1 MKLSNLDD
9 EMHNRVTG
17 DPEKDE
23 DIVQEITDSYMRT
36 CGKELQKSGSKNPKK
51 NKEALNMQPD
61 IEVGQV
67 QDNTSSTGT
76 NTNDITT
83 QELSCKPPRKPSVD
97 LEDKD
102 ADAICMRTR
111 ARYSLANF
119 TLDELENFL
128 QETDDEDDLQNVD
141 DEEEYRKFLVAVLQ
155 DADVDSKSQENETV
169 EDEDEDNDAD
179 FEIELEEALE
189 SDVDEVTRD
198 LTQKENNRAVR
209 RPETRQNKRL
219 KASVQ
224 NSKRHL
230 GQAKRPLRPLLP
242 ILPNEPIASF
252 SPHDG
257 KTLATWNSSTS
268 RSSVNQDNLI
278 NGFAPNQIGQLYCLI
293 HEHVQLLV
301 QVFSI
306 CICDSSRQH
315 IASQV
320 HGLISE
326 MLHKRNEVL
335 TWKKVPFPSI
345 CFDLPCVYSPMPDE
359 VPNSSFQVQRTL
371 ESNNFCN
378 GQMVCSA
385 QQTYQRVA
393 SQTSYD
399 KGHDSASSRHIV
411 EGSSWA
417 PFLSGPVLSTLDVA
431 PLNLA
436 GSYLDDVYTVI
447 QEYRRRRLE
456 STLDTPLEREPLF
469 PLPSL
474 HAFPGVN
481 CEVTPGSNSSS
492 VNTISLSPS
501 QQPPKKTL
509 AATLV
514 ESTKKQ
520 SVAMVLK
527 DIAKLAQQFFPL
539 FNPTLFP
546 HKPPPAA
553 VVNRVLFTD
562 AEDELLALGLMEY
575 NTDWKAIQQR
585 FLPCKSR
592 HQIFVRQKNR
602 CSSKAP
608 ENPIKAV
615 RKMKTSPLTVEE
627 VARIQEGL
635 KIYKSDWMSV
645 WKFVVPYR
653 DPSLLPRQWR
663 TALGIQKSY
672 KQDPEKKEK
681 RRLYEST
688 RRKLKA
694 ANLYSESE
702 NTGRINNSRCGNVD
716 NDGAPFLN
724 AAFVADWRPGTS
736 SGLSCSNPTN
746 GNLPCDIIPQKDIQS
761 KEQCNTFE
769 SGDIQTQKKKNHWFS
784 SGSTYSEPPASIS
797 TTTGHAP
804 TTNEQNL
811 RVSDVKSPIYS
822 KNNRARR
829 SNSSHLVKLAPD
841 LPPVNLP
848 PSVRVVPQSFF
859 RGSLFGAP
867 EKAFVAKSN
876 KEISQVMDTVNSRL
890 NNSNSPNNPNNPNN
904 IIPLLEDGSKSSM
917 ECRAN
922 NDNSTETERGTD
934 SDLQMHPLLFRAS
947 DDGSVPYYPL
957 NCNSSTS
964 DPFSFFSGN
973 QPQLNLSLFYNPQ
986 PEYHVG
992 FEKFKSK
999 KSTSSHSIDFHPL
1012 LQRTDDINQAQT
1024 AAPSDAFVSCSGGRS
1039 PHAHDIFGA
1048 VQNQSLVSNGQLTK
1062 AAKPSKRGDKT
1073 YLDLE
1078 MHLSSTSN
1086 KDTVPRNRLFS
1097 AHDQLKS
1104 ITARKSEALEN
1115 LHNIHLHGETR
1126 RANEAGNLV
1135 SDAHPLVLASVD
1147 NSNDDVDDHSHPG
1160 IIMEQ
1165 EELSD
1170 TDEEVEEN
1178 VEFECEEMADSE
1190 GEEESDCEPITDL
1203 QHKTI
1208 IRSPG

>member
-1 MKLSNLDD
+1 M
-9 EMHNRVTG
+9 EIHNRVSG
-17 DPEKDE
+17 DFGQDE
-23 DIVQEITDSYMRT
+23 EIVQKITDSYMRT
-36 CGKELQKSGSKNPKK
+36 CEKELQKSGSKNPKK
-51 NKEALNMQPD
+51 NKEELNMQPE
-61 IEVGQV
+61 IETGQV
-67 QDNTSSTGT
+67 QYNGSSTGT
-76 NTNDITT
+76 DTNDISAE
-83 QELSCKPPRKPSVD
+83 ELSCKPPQKPSAD
-97 LEDKD
+97 LEDE
-102 ADAICMRTR
+102 DAICTRTR

-155 DADVDSKSQENETV
+155 DVDVDSKSQENETV

-198 LTQKENNRAVR
+198 LTQKENDRAVR

-257 KTLATWNSSTS
+257 KTLATWNAPTS
-268 RSSVNQDNLI
+268 RSSVNKDNLI

-293 HEHVQLLV
+293 HEHVQLLI

-326 MLHKRNEVL
+326 MLHKRNDVL
-335 TWKKVPFPSI
+335 AWKKVPFPSI
-345 CFDLPCVYSPMPDE
+345 CFDFPSVYSSMPDE
-359 VPNSSFQVQRTL
+359 VTNSSFQVQRTL
-371 ESNNFCN
+371 ESDNFCS
-378 GQMVCSA
+378 GQITCSA

-393 SQTSYD
+393 SQTTYD
-399 KGHDSASSRHIV
+399 RGGDSVSSRLV
-411 EGSSWA
+411 VGGSSWA
-417 PFLSGPVLSTLDVA
+417 PFVSGPVLSMLDVA

-436 GSYLDDVYTVI
+436 GSYLDDVNTVV
-447 QEYRRRRLE
+447 QDYRRRSLE
-456 STLDTPLEREPLF
+456 STSDTPLEREPLF

-481 CEVTPGSNSSS
+481 YE
-492 VNTISLSPS
+492 
-501 QQPPKKTL
+501 
-509 AATLV
+509 ATLV

-520 SVAMVLK
+520 SVATVLK

-539 FNPTLFP
+539 FNPALFP

-553 VVNRVLFTD
+553 VVNRILFTD

-575 NTDWKAIQQR
+575 NTDWEAIHRR
-585 FLPCKSR
+585 FLPCKST

-615 RKMKTSPLTVEE
+615 RNLKTSPLTVEE

-645 WKFVVPYR
+645 WQFVVPYR
-653 DPSLLPRQWR
+653 DPSSLARKWR

-672 KQDPEKKEK
+672 KQNNPEKKEK
-681 RRLYEST
+681 RRIYEST
-688 RRKLKA
+688 RRKMKA
-694 ANLYSESE
+694 ANHESKFE
-702 NTGRINNSRCGNVD
+702 NTGRINNNGLNLVD
-716 NDGAPFLN
+716 
-724 AAFVADWRPGTS
+724 
-736 SGLSCSNPTN
+736 
-746 GNLPCDIIPQKDIQS
+746 GNLPCDILPEKDIQS
-761 KEQCNTFE
+761 RERSNTVE
-769 SGDIQTQKKKNHWFS
+769 SGDMQTQKKNVDWFS
-784 SGSTYSEPPASIS
+784 SGPAFSEPPQLLS
-797 TTTGHAP
+797 TTTGHVTS
-804 TTNEQNL
+804 TTDAQNL
-811 RVSDVKSPIYS
+811 RVSDVKSPMYS
-822 KNNRARR
+822 RSYWARR

-867 EKAFVAKSN
+867 AKAFVAKSN
-876 KEISQVMDTVNSRL
+876 KEVSQATNTVNSML
-890 NNSNSPNNPNNPNN
+890 NNSNPPNNVTNV
-904 IIPLLEDGSKSSM
+904 IPLTEDASKSDM
-917 ECRAN
+917 EECRAN
-922 NDNSTETERGTD
+922 NDNPTETERGAD
-934 SDLQMHPLLFRAS
+934 SDLHMHPLLFRAS

-957 NCNSSTS
+957 NCSSSSS
-964 DPFSFFSGN
+964 DTFSFFSGN

-992 FEKFKSK
+992 FEKLLKSK
-999 KSTSSHSIDFHPL
+999 NFTSSHSIDFHPL
-1012 LQRTDDINQAQT
+1012 LQRTDDIEQVNT
-1024 AAPSDAFVSCSGGRS
+1024 AASLDGRS
-1039 PHAHDIFGA
+1039 PHGHNIFGA
-1048 VQNQSLVSNGQLTK
+1048 VQNQPLVSNGQLPRGTESFK
-1062 AAKPSKRGDKT
+1062 HGDKS
-1073 YLDLE
+1073 YGLDLE
-1078 MHLSSTSN
+1078 MHLSSASN
-1086 KDTVPRNRLFS
+1086 IDTIPGNRVFT
-1097 AHDQLKS
+1097 AHDHLKS
-1104 ITARKSEALEN
+1104 MTARNSEALEN
-1115 LHNIHLHGETR
+1115 LHNGHLHGETR
-1126 RANEAGNLV
+1126 RTNEESNLV
-1135 SDAHPLVLASVD
+1135 SDAHPGVQPSMD
-1147 NSNDDVDDHSHPG
+1147 NCSDDVDDLSHPG
-1160 IIMEQ
+1160 IVMEQ

-1190 GEEESDCEPITDL
+1190 GEDGSDCDPITDL
-1203 QHKTI
+1203 QQKRVT
-1208 IRSPG
+1208 RSPG

>member
-1 MKLSNLDD
+1 M
-9 EMHNRVTG
+9 G
-17 DPEKDE
+17 
-23 DIVQEITDSYMRT
+23 T
-36 CGKELQKSGSKNPKK
+36 CEKELQKSGSKNPNENKK
-51 NKEALNMQPD
+51 DLNMQPESE
-61 IEVGQV
+61 IGQV
-67 QDNTSSTGT
+67 QHDRSSARTDT
-76 NTNDITT
+76 DDISA
-83 QELSCKPPRKPSVD
+83 QELSCKPPQKPSVD
-97 LEDKD
+97 LEDE
-102 ADAICMRTR
+102 DAICTRTR

-128 QETDDEDDLQNVD
+128 QETDDEDDLQHVD

-155 DADVDSKSQENETV
+155 DVDGDSKSQENETV

-224 NSKRHL
+224 NNKRHL

-242 ILPNEPIASF
+242 ILPNEPIPSF

-257 KTLATWNSSTS
+257 KTLATWNAPTS
-268 RSSVNQDNLI
+268 RSSVNKDNLI

-293 HEHVQLLV
+293 HEHVQLLI

-335 TWKKVPFPSI
+335 AWKKVPFPGI
-345 CFDLPCVYSPMPDE
+345 CFDFPCVYSSMPDE
-359 VPNSSFQVQRTL
+359 VTNSSFQVQRTL
-371 ESNNFCN
+371 ESNGFC
-378 GQMVCSA
+378 GGKITGST

-393 SQTSYD
+393 SQTTYD
-399 KGHDSASSRHIV
+399 RGRDSVSVRQVV

-417 PFLSGPVLSTLDVA
+417 PFVSGPVLSMLDVA

-436 GSYLDDVYTVI
+436 GGFLDDVNTVV
-447 QEYRRRRLE
+447 QDYRRRRLE
-456 STLDTPLEREPLF
+456 STSDTPLEREPLF

-481 CEVTPGSNSSS
+481 CEGMSGRISS
-492 VNTISLSPS
+492 VNTATLSPS
-501 QQPPKKTL
+501 QQPPKKSL
-509 AATLV
+509 AAALV

-539 FNPTLFP
+539 FNPALFP

-553 VVNRVLFTD
+553 VVNRILFTD

-575 NTDWKAIQQR
+575 NTDWEAIHKR
-585 FLPCKSR
+585 FLPCKST

-602 CSSKAP
+602 CSSKAN

-615 RKMKTSPLTVEE
+615 RNMKTSPLTVEE
-627 VARIQEGL
+627 ITRIQEAL

-645 WKFVVPYR
+645 WQFAVPYR
-653 DPSLLPRQWR
+653 DPSSLARKWR
-663 TALGIQKSY
+663 IAHGIQKSY
-672 KQDPEKKEK
+672 KQQNPEKKEK
-681 RRLYEST
+681 RRIYEST
-688 RRKLKA
+688 RRKMKA
-694 ANLYSESE
+694 ANHDSKFE
-702 NTGRINNSRCGNVD
+702 NTGRINSNRYGNVD
-716 NDGAPFLN
+716 NDGTPFAN
-724 AAFVADWRPGTS
+724 EAFATEWRPGTS
-736 SGLSCSNPTN
+736 SGLNLVD
-746 GNLPCDIIPQKDIQS
+746 GNLPCDILPEKDIQS
-761 KEQCNTFE
+761 KEQSNSVE
-769 SGDIQTQKKKNHWFS
+769 SGDMQTQKKDVHWFS
-784 SGSTYSEPPASIS
+784 SGPVHSEPPQSLS
-797 TTTGHAP
+797 TPTGHVTP
-804 TTNEQNL
+804 TTNAQNL

-822 KNNRARR
+822 RNYRARR

-859 RGSLFGAP
+859 RGSVFGAP
-867 EKAFVAKSN
+867 AKAFAAKSN
-876 KEISQVMDTVNSRL
+876 KEISQAINTVNSRL
-890 NNSNSPNNPNNPNN
+890 NNSNPSNNTHNVV
-904 IIPLLEDGSKSSM
+904 IPLMEDASKTNM
-917 ECRAN
+917 EESRAN
-922 NDNSTETERGTD
+922 NDNPTETERGTD
-934 SDLQMHPLLFRAS
+934 SDLHMHPLLFRAS
-947 DDGSVPYYPL
+947 DDGSVPYYPV
-957 NCNSSTS
+957 NCSSSSS
-964 DPFSFFSGN
+964 DTFGFFSGN

-992 FEKFKSK
+992 FEKLLKSK
-999 KSTSSHSIDFHPL
+999 KLTSSHSIDFHPL
-1012 LQRTDDINQAQT
+1012 LQRSDDIDQVHT
-1024 AAPSDAFVSCSGGRS
+1024 TTSLDGRS
-1039 PHAHDIFGA
+1039 RGHNIFGA
-1048 VQNQSLVSNGQLTK
+1048 VQNQPLVSNGRLTRGTESFK
-1062 AAKPSKRGDKT
+1062 HGDKS
-1073 YLDLE
+1073 YGLDLE
-1078 MHLSSTSN
+1078 IHLSSASN
-1086 KDTVPRNRLFS
+1086 KETTPGNKVFT
-1097 AHDQLKS
+1097 AHDHLKS
-1104 ITARKSEALEN
+1104 VTARNSDRLEN
-1115 LHNIHLHGETR
+1115 LHNGHLNGQTR
-1126 RANEAGNLV
+1126 TNEEGNLV
-1135 SDAHPLVLASVD
+1135 SDAHPLVQPSID
-1147 NSNDDVDDHSHPG
+1147 NCSDDVDDLSHPG

-1190 GEEESDCEPITDL
+1190 GEDGSDCEPITDL
-1203 QHKTI
+1203 QHKRV